1 MKETGTNSK
10 KFIWRQRIGFG
21 ISDYACN
28 LAYLMVNTYLLI
40 FYTDVAGIPAASA
53 AFMFLIT
60 KFIDAFTD
68 YMVGALVDRTNTK
81 MGRNRPWMLAGAPVL
96 AVGMVLVFTTPDFST
111 GGKLAWA
118 YITYIIFSFGYT
130 LVNIPMGSIL
140 PTLSAD
146 ATERTKIATTRTIF
160 SNLGS
165 LTSASMALWLIEKL
179 GHGNQALG
187 YRNTNIVF
195 GIMVFL
201 IMLICVASIR
211 EINLPPRTNQK
222 TSIIKDI
229 GYLIKNK
236 PYMLMITY
244 TFFLFLGYLGMF
256 AAIAYY
262 FKYIVRNEMMTSVAV
277 TITTIVPIFSMLIA
291 ARLNAKYS
299 KRNISIVGTL
309 IQILGSLIIWIGG
322 SNVAIVFL
330 GVGLM
335 GFGMGFRSNM
345 YFSMLADV
353 ADYGEW
359 QSGRNLAGTQ
369 MAVNGFSNKV
379 SSACAS
385 AIVAGL
391 LAWGAYD
398 GTVAVQSSKANMAIL
413 FAFVILPIIANIVSI
428 VVMYFYD
435 LDAYDIKFSKNR
447 YNDQTV
453 RMITIPF
460 ALSNFIC
467 TANSASITAR
477 KTAYAAQANTTRS
490 VSGFFTAFFK
500 LLIILRFVRY
510 NSALTI
516 SHHLSFQRTAHPDPC
531 LPPHPSGKN
540 Q

>member
-1 MKETGTNSK
+1 MNNSTQTYSK

-53 AFMFLIT
+53 SIMFLIT
-60 KFIDAFTD
+60 KFVDAFTD
-68 YMVGALVDRTNTK
+68 YLVGSLVDRTNTK

-96 AVGMVLVFTTPDFST
+96 AIGMVLVFTTPDFSVA
-111 GGKLAWA
+111 GKIAWA
-118 YITYIIFSFGYT
+118 YATYIIFSFGYT

-146 ATERTKIATTRTIF
+146 ATERTKIATTRTVF

-165 LTSASMALWLIEKL
+165 LTSASMALWLIAKL
-179 GHGNQALG
+179 GNGDQATG

-195 GIMVFL
+195 GIIVIL
-201 IMLICVASIR
+201 LICVASIR
-211 EINLPPRTNQK
+211 EINLPPRTTEK
-222 TSIIKDI
+222 SSIVKDF
-229 GYLIKNK
+229 GCLIRNK

-244 TFFLFLGYLGMF
+244 TFFFFLAYLGMF
-256 AAIAYY
+256 ASIAYY
-262 FKYIVRNEMMTSVAV
+262 FKYNVGNEMLTSVAV
-277 TITTIVPIFSMLIA
+277 TLLTVIPIFSMLIA
-291 ARLNAKYS
+291 AKMNAKIT
-299 KRNISIVGTL
+299 KRNITILGIA
-309 IQILGSLIIWIGG
+309 IQIAGSVVAWISGG
-322 SNVAIVFL
+322 NAAIVL
-330 GVGLM
+330 IGVGLL

-398 GTVAVQSSKANMAIL
+398 GTAAVQSAKANTAISI
-413 FAFVILPIIANIVSI
+413 AFIVLPIVANIAGI
-428 VVMYFYD
+428 VVMWFYD
-435 LDAYDIKFSKNR
+435 LDKKYDKVEKELKER
-447 YNDQTV
+447 
-453 RMITIPF
+453 R
-460 ALSNFIC
+460 
-467 TANSASITAR
+467 
-477 KTAYAAQANTTRS
+477 AQVSS
-490 VSGFFTAFFK
+490 VES
-500 LLIILRFVRY
+500 
-510 NSALTI
+510 
-516 SHHLSFQRTAHPDPC
+516 
-531 LPPHPSGKN
+531 
-540 Q
+540 

>member
-1 MKETGTNSK
+1 MNNSTQTYSK

-53 AFMFLIT
+53 SIMFLIT
-60 KFIDAFTD
+60 KFVDAFTD
-68 YMVGALVDRTNTK
+68 YLVGSLVDRTNTK

-96 AVGMVLVFTTPDFST
+96 AIGMVLVFTTPDFSVA
-111 GGKLAWA
+111 GKIAWA
-118 YITYIIFSFGYT
+118 YATYIIFSFGYT

-146 ATERTKIATTRTIF
+146 ATERTKIATTRTVF

-165 LTSASMALWLIEKL
+165 LTSASMALWLIAKL
-179 GHGNQALG
+179 GNGDQATG

-195 GIMVFL
+195 GIMVIVIL
-201 IMLICVASIR
+201 LICVASIR
-211 EINLPPRTNQK
+211 EINLPPRTTEK
-222 TSIIKDI
+222 SSIVKDF
-229 GYLIKNK
+229 GCLIKNK

-244 TFFLFLGYLGMF
+244 TFFFFLAYLGMF
-256 AAIAYY
+256 ASIAYY
-262 FKYIVRNEMMTSVAV
+262 FKYNVGNEMLTSVAV
-277 TITTIVPIFSMLIA
+277 TLLTVIPIFSMLIA
-291 ARLNAKYS
+291 AKMNAKIT
-299 KRNISIVGTL
+299 KRNITILGIA
-309 IQILGSLIIWIGG
+309 IQIAGSVVAWISGG
-322 SNVAIVFL
+322 NAAIVL
-330 GVGLM
+330 IGVGLL

-398 GTVAVQSSKANMAIL
+398 GTAAVQSAKANTAISI
-413 FAFVILPIIANIVSI
+413 AFIALPIVANIAGI
-428 VVMYFYD
+428 VVMWFYD
-435 LDAYDIKFSKNR
+435 LDKKYDKVEKELKER
-447 YNDQTV
+447 
-453 RMITIPF
+453 R
-460 ALSNFIC
+460 
-467 TANSASITAR
+467 
-477 KTAYAAQANTTRS
+477 AQVSS
-490 VSGFFTAFFK
+490 VES
-500 LLIILRFVRY
+500 
-510 NSALTI
+510 
-516 SHHLSFQRTAHPDPC
+516 
-531 LPPHPSGKN
+531 
-540 Q
+540 

>member
-1 MKETGTNSK
+1 MMKETGTNSK

-68 YMVGALVDRTNTK
+68 YMVG
-81 MGRNRPWMLAGAPVL
+81 
-96 AVGMVLVFTTPDFST
+96 
-111 GGKLAWA
+111 
-118 YITYIIFSFGYT
+118 
-130 LVNIPMGSIL
+130 
-140 PTLSAD
+140 
-146 ATERTKIATTRTIF
+146 
-160 SNLGS
+160 
-165 LTSASMALWLIEKL
+165 
-179 GHGNQALG
+179 ALG

-435 LDAYDIKFSKNR
+435 LDKQYDQMERELKERRKKLAE
-447 YNDQTV
+447 QT
-453 RMITIPF
+453 
-460 ALSNFIC
+460 AE
-467 TANSASITAR
+467 
-477 KTAYAAQANTTRS
+477 
-490 VSGFFTAFFK
+490 
-500 LLIILRFVRY
+500 
-510 NSALTI
+510 
-516 SHHLSFQRTAHPDPC
+516 
-531 LPPHPSGKN
+531 
-540 Q
+540 

>member
-1 MKETGTNSK
+1 MMIPEYMTGPAGQSHLEREESKTMENKVQTLSK

-53 AFMFLIT
+53 SLMFLVT

-68 YMVGALVDRTNTK
+68 YMVGSLVDRTNTK

-96 AVGMVLVFTTPDFST
+96 AIGMVLVFTTPDFTT

-146 ATERTKIATTRTIF
+146 ATERTKIATTRTVF

-165 LTSASMALWLIEKL
+165 LTSASMALWLISLL
-179 GHGNQALG
+179 GNGNAAAG

-195 GIMVFL
+195 GVLVIIIL
-201 IMLICVASIR
+201 IICVVSIR
-211 EINLPPRTNQK
+211 EINIPPK
-222 TSIIKDI
+222 TAVKSSVLKDI
-229 GYLIKNK
+229 GHLVKNK
-236 PYMLMITY
+236 PYMLMIAY
-244 TFFLFLGYLGMF
+244 TFFLFIGYLGMF

-262 FKYIVRNEMMTSVAV
+262 FKYVVGNEMMTSLA
-277 TITTIVPIFSMLIA
+277 ITLMTVVPIGSMLISA
-291 ARLNAKYS
+291 KLNAKYS
-299 KRNISIVGTL
+299 KRNISILGAI
-309 IQILGSLIIWIGG
+309 IQILGSVVIFAAGG
-322 SNVAIVFL
+322 SIQVIMVGVA
-330 GVGLM
+330 LM

-398 GTVAVQSSKANMAIL
+398 GTAAVQTPEAITAIT
-413 FAFVILPIIANIVSI
+413 FAFIALPILANLASI
-428 VVMYFYD
+428 VIMYFYD
-435 LDAYDIKFSKNR
+435 LDKNYDKMETELKEMRKN
-447 YNDQTV
+447 
-453 RMITIPF
+453 
-460 ALSNFIC
+460 
-467 TANSASITAR
+467 
-477 KTAYAAQANTTRS
+477 AAVELENEVPAMQEAQLN
-490 VSGFFTAFFK
+490 VE
-500 LLIILRFVRY
+500 V
-510 NSALTI
+510 
-516 SHHLSFQRTAHPDPC
+516 
-531 LPPHPSGKN
+531 
-540 Q
+540 

>member
-1 MKETGTNSK
+1 MMKETGTNSK

-229 GYLIKNK
+229 GYLVKNK

-262 FKYIVRNEMMTSVAV
+262 FN
-277 TITTIVPIFSMLIA
+277 
-291 ARLNAKYS
+291 LN
-299 KRNISIVGTL
+299 
-309 IQILGSLIIWIGG
+309 
-322 SNVAIVFL
+322 
-330 GVGLM
+330 
-335 GFGMGFRSNM
+335 
-345 YFSMLADV
+345 
-353 ADYGEW
+353 
-359 QSGRNLAGTQ
+359 
-369 MAVNGFSNKV
+369 
-379 SSACAS
+379 
-385 AIVAGL
+385 
-391 LAWGAYD
+391 
-398 GTVAVQSSKANMAIL
+398 
-413 FAFVILPIIANIVSI
+413 P
-428 VVMYFYD
+428 
-435 LDAYDIKFSKNR
+435 
-447 YNDQTV
+447 
-453 RMITIPF
+453 
-460 ALSNFIC
+460 
-467 TANSASITAR
+467 
-477 KTAYAAQANTTRS
+477 
-490 VSGFFTAFFK
+490 
-500 LLIILRFVRY
+500 
-510 NSALTI
+510 
-516 SHHLSFQRTAHPDPC
+516 
-531 LPPHPSGKN
+531 
-540 Q
+540 

>member
-1 MKETGTNSK
+1 MNNSTQTYSK

-53 AFMFLIT
+53 SVMFLIT
-60 KFIDAFTD
+60 KFVDAFTD
-68 YMVGALVDRTNTK
+68 YLVGSLVDRTNTK

-96 AVGMVLVFTTPDFST
+96 AIGMVLVFTTPDFSVA
-111 GGKLAWA
+111 GKIAWA
-118 YITYIIFSFGYT
+118 YATYIIFSFGYT

-146 ATERTKIATTRTIF
+146 ATERTKIATTRTVF

-165 LTSASMALWLIEKL
+165 LTSASMALWLIAKL
-179 GHGNQALG
+179 GNGDQATG

-195 GIMVFL
+195 GIMVIVIL
-201 IMLICVASIR
+201 LICVASIR
-211 EINLPPRTNQK
+211 EINLPPRTTEK
-222 TSIIKDI
+222 SSIVKDF
-229 GYLIKNK
+229 GCLIKNK

-244 TFFLFLGYLGMF
+244 TFFFFLAYLGMF
-256 AAIAYY
+256 ASIAYY
-262 FKYIVRNEMMTSVAV
+262 FKYNVGNEMLTSVAV
-277 TITTIVPIFSMLIA
+277 TLLTVIPIFSMLIA
-291 ARLNAKYS
+291 AKMNAKIT
-299 KRNISIVGTL
+299 KRNITILGIAIQIAGSVVAWISGGNASIVL
-309 IQILGSLIIWIGG
+309 I
-322 SNVAIVFL
+322 
-330 GVGLM
+330 GVGLL

-398 GTVAVQSSKANMAIL
+398 GTAAVQSAKANTAISI
-413 FAFVILPIIANIVSI
+413 AFIGLPIVANIAGI
-428 VVMYFYD
+428 VVMWFYD
-435 LDAYDIKFSKNR
+435 LDKKYDKVEKELKER
-447 YNDQTV
+447 
-453 RMITIPF
+453 R
-460 ALSNFIC
+460 
-467 TANSASITAR
+467 
-477 KTAYAAQANTTRS
+477 AQVSS
-490 VSGFFTAFFK
+490 VES
-500 LLIILRFVRY
+500 
-510 NSALTI
+510 
-516 SHHLSFQRTAHPDPC
+516 
-531 LPPHPSGKN
+531 
-540 Q
+540 

>member
-1 MKETGTNSK
+1 MNNSTQTYSK

-53 AFMFLIT
+53 SIMFLIT
-60 KFIDAFTD
+60 KFVDAFTD
-68 YMVGALVDRTNTK
+68 YLVGSLVDRTNTK

-96 AVGMVLVFTTPDFST
+96 AIGMVLVFTTPDFSVA
-111 GGKLAWA
+111 GKIAWA
-118 YITYIIFSFGYT
+118 YATYIIFSFGYT

-146 ATERTKIATTRTIF
+146 ATERTKIATTRTVF

-165 LTSASMALWLIEKL
+165 LTSASMALWLIAKL
-179 GHGNQALG
+179 GNGDQATG

-195 GIMVFL
+195 GIMVIVIL
-201 IMLICVASIR
+201 LICVASIR
-211 EINLPPRTNQK
+211 EINLPPRTTEK
-222 TSIIKDI
+222 SSIVKDF
-229 GYLIKNK
+229 GCLIKNK

-244 TFFLFLGYLGMF
+244 TFFFFLAYLGMF
-256 AAIAYY
+256 ASIAYY
-262 FKYIVRNEMMTSVAV
+262 FKYNVGNEMLTSVAV
-277 TITTIVPIFSMLIA
+277 TLLTVIPIFSMLIA
-291 ARLNAKYS
+291 AKMNAKIT
-299 KRNISIVGTL
+299 KRNITILGIAIQIAGSVVAWISGGNASIVL
-309 IQILGSLIIWIGG
+309 I
-322 SNVAIVFL
+322 
-330 GVGLM
+330 GVGLL

-398 GTVAVQSSKANMAIL
+398 GTAAVQSAKANTAISI
-413 FAFVILPIIANIVSI
+413 AFIGLPIVANIAGI
-428 VVMYFYD
+428 VVMWFYD
-435 LDAYDIKFSKNR
+435 LDKKYDKVEKELKER
-447 YNDQTV
+447 
-453 RMITIPF
+453 R
-460 ALSNFIC
+460 
-467 TANSASITAR
+467 
-477 KTAYAAQANTTRS
+477 AQVSS
-490 VSGFFTAFFK
+490 VES
-500 LLIILRFVRY
+500 
-510 NSALTI
+510 
-516 SHHLSFQRTAHPDPC
+516 
-531 LPPHPSGKN
+531 
-540 Q
+540 

>member
-1 MKETGTNSK
+1 MMKETGTNSK

-81 MGRNRPWMLAGAPVL
+81 MGRNRPWMLA
-96 AVGMVLVFTTPDFST
+96 
-111 GGKLAWA
+111 
-118 YITYIIFSFGYT
+118 FGYT

-229 GYLIKNK
+229 GYLVKNK

-262 FKYIVRNEMMTSVAV
+262 FKYIVGNEMMTSVAV

-330 GVGLM
+330 GVGMM

-398 GTVAVQSSKANMAIL
+398 GTAAVQSSKANMAIL
-413 FAFVILPIIANIVSI
+413 FAFIILPIIANIASI

-435 LDAYDIKFSKNR
+435 LDKQYDQMERELKERRKKLAE
-447 YNDQTV
+447 QT
-453 RMITIPF
+453 
-460 ALSNFIC
+460 AE
-467 TANSASITAR
+467 
-477 KTAYAAQANTTRS
+477 
-490 VSGFFTAFFK
+490 
-500 LLIILRFVRY
+500 
-510 NSALTI
+510 
-516 SHHLSFQRTAHPDPC
+516 
-531 LPPHPSGKN
+531 
-540 Q
+540 

>member
-1 MKETGTNSK
+1 MNNSTQTYSK

-53 AFMFLIT
+53 SIMFLIT
-60 KFIDAFTD
+60 KFVDAFTD
-68 YMVGALVDRTNTK
+68 YLVGSLVDRTNTK

-96 AVGMVLVFTTPDFST
+96 AIGMVLVFTTPDFSVA
-111 GGKLAWA
+111 GKIAWA
-118 YITYIIFSFGYT
+118 YATYIIFSFGYT

-146 ATERTKIATTRTIF
+146 ATERTKIATTRTVF

-165 LTSASMALWLIEKL
+165 LTSASMALWLIAKL
-179 GHGNQALG
+179 GNGDQATG

-195 GIMVFL
+195 GIMVIVIL
-201 IMLICVASIR
+201 LICVASIR
-211 EINLPPRTNQK
+211 EINLPPRTTEK
-222 TSIIKDI
+222 SSIVKDF
-229 GYLIKNK
+229 GCLIRNK

-244 TFFLFLGYLGMF
+244 TFFFFLAYLGMF
-256 AAIAYY
+256 ASIAYY
-262 FKYIVRNEMMTSVAV
+262 FKYNVGNEMLTSVAV
-277 TITTIVPIFSMLIA
+277 TLLTVIPIFSMLIA
-291 ARLNAKYS
+291 AKMNAKIT
-299 KRNISIVGTL
+299 KRNITILGIA
-309 IQILGSLIIWIGG
+309 IQIAGSVIAWISGG
-322 SNVAIVFL
+322 NAAIVL
-330 GVGLM
+330 IGVGLL

-398 GTVAVQSSKANMAIL
+398 GTAAVQSAKANTAISI
-413 FAFVILPIIANIVSI
+413 AFIVLPIVANIAGI
-428 VVMYFYD
+428 VVMWFYD
-435 LDAYDIKFSKNR
+435 LDKKYDKVEKELKER
-447 YNDQTV
+447 
-453 RMITIPF
+453 R
-460 ALSNFIC
+460 
-467 TANSASITAR
+467 
-477 KTAYAAQANTTRS
+477 AQVSS
-490 VSGFFTAFFK
+490 VES
-500 LLIILRFVRY
+500 
-510 NSALTI
+510 
-516 SHHLSFQRTAHPDPC
+516 
-531 LPPHPSGKN
+531 
-540 Q
+540 

>member
-1 MKETGTNSK
+1 
-10 KFIWRQRIGFG
+10 
-21 ISDYACN
+21 
-28 LAYLMVNTYLLI
+28 
-40 FYTDVAGIPAASA
+40 
-53 AFMFLIT
+53 
-60 KFIDAFTD
+60 
-68 YMVGALVDRTNTK
+68 
-81 MGRNRPWMLAGAPVL
+81 
-96 AVGMVLVFTTPDFST
+96 
-111 GGKLAWA
+111 
-118 YITYIIFSFGYT
+118 
-130 LVNIPMGSIL
+130 
-140 PTLSAD
+140 
-146 ATERTKIATTRTIF
+146 
-160 SNLGS
+160 
-165 LTSASMALWLIEKL
+165 
-179 GHGNQALG
+179 
-187 YRNTNIVF
+187 
-195 GIMVFL
+195 
-201 IMLICVASIR
+201 
-211 EINLPPRTNQK
+211 
-222 TSIIKDI
+222 
-229 GYLIKNK
+229 
-236 PYMLMITY
+236 MLMITY

-322 SNVAIVFL
+322 SNVVIVFL
-330 GVGLM
+330 GVGMM

-435 LDAYDIKFSKNR
+435 LDKQYDQMERELKERRKKLAE
-447 YNDQTV
+447 QT
-453 RMITIPF
+453 
-460 ALSNFIC
+460 AE
-467 TANSASITAR
+467 
-477 KTAYAAQANTTRS
+477 
-490 VSGFFTAFFK
+490 
-500 LLIILRFVRY
+500 
-510 NSALTI
+510 
-516 SHHLSFQRTAHPDPC
+516 
-531 LPPHPSGKN
+531 
-540 Q
+540 

>member
-1 MKETGTNSK
+1 MNNSTQTYSK

-53 AFMFLIT
+53 SIMFLIT
-60 KFIDAFTD
+60 KFVDAFTD
-68 YMVGALVDRTNTK
+68 YLVGALVDRTNTK

-96 AVGMVLVFTTPDFST
+96 AIGMVLVFTTPDFSVA
-111 GGKLAWA
+111 GKIAWA
-118 YITYIIFSFGYT
+118 YATYIIFSFGYT

-146 ATERTKIATTRTIF
+146 ATERTKIATTRTVF

-165 LTSASMALWLIEKL
+165 LTSASMALWLIAKL
-179 GHGNQALG
+179 GNGDQAAG

-195 GIMVFL
+195 GIMVIVIL
-201 IMLICVASIR
+201 LICVASIR
-211 EINLPPRTNQK
+211 EINLPPRTTEK
-222 TSIIKDI
+222 SSIVKDF
-229 GYLIKNK
+229 GCLIKNK

-244 TFFLFLGYLGMF
+244 TFFFFLAYLGMF
-256 AAIAYY
+256 ASIAYY
-262 FKYIVRNEMMTSVAV
+262 FKYIVGNEMLTSVAV
-277 TITTIVPIFSMLIA
+277 TLLTVIPIFSMLIA
-291 ARLNAKYS
+291 AKMNAKIT
-299 KRNISIVGTL
+299 KRNITILGIG
-309 IQILGSLIIWIGG
+309 IQIAGSVVAWISGG
-322 SNVAIVFL
+322 NAAIVL
-330 GVGLM
+330 IGVGLL

-398 GTVAVQSSKANMAIL
+398 GTAAVQSAKANTAISI
-413 FAFVILPIIANIVSI
+413 AFIALPIVANIAGI
-428 VVMYFYD
+428 VVMWFYD
-435 LDAYDIKFSKNR
+435 LDKKYDKVEKELKER
-447 YNDQTV
+447 
-453 RMITIPF
+453 R
-460 ALSNFIC
+460 
-467 TANSASITAR
+467 
-477 KTAYAAQANTTRS
+477 AQVSS
-490 VSGFFTAFFK
+490 VES
-500 LLIILRFVRY
+500 
-510 NSALTI
+510 
-516 SHHLSFQRTAHPDPC
+516 
-531 LPPHPSGKN
+531 
-540 Q
+540 

>member
-1 MKETGTNSK
+1 MNSTTQTHSK
-10 KFIWRQRIGFG
+10 KFIWKQRIGFG

-53 AFMFLIT
+53 SVMFLIT

-68 YMVGALVDRTNTK
+68 YTVGALVDRTNTRF
-81 MGRNRPWMLAGAPVL
+81 GRNRPWMLAGAPVL
-96 AVGMVLVFTTPDFST
+96 AIGMVLVFTTPDFSIN
-111 GGKLAWA
+111 GKLIWA
-118 YITYIIFSFGYT
+118 YATYILFSFGYT

-140 PTLSAD
+140 PTLSAN

-165 LTSASMALWLIEKL
+165 LTSASLALWLISRL

-187 YRNTNIVF
+187 YRNTNIIF
-195 GIMVFL
+195 GIIVIIIL
-201 IMLICVASIR
+201 LICVASIR
-211 EINLPPRTNQK
+211 EINLPPKSAVK
-222 TSIIKDI
+222 TSITKDL
-229 GYLIKNK
+229 GYLVKNK
-236 PYMLMITY
+236 PYMLMIAY

-262 FKYIVRNEMMTSVAV
+262 FKYIVGNEMMTSIAV
-277 TITTIVPIFSMLIA
+277 TITTIVPIISMLIA
-291 ARLNAKYS
+291 ARLNSKYS
-299 KRNISIVGTL
+299 KRNISILGAA
-309 IQILGSLIIWIGG
+309 IQILGSILIWVGG
-322 SNVAIVFL
+322 SNVAFIYL

-379 SSACAS
+379 ASACAS

-398 GTVAVQSSKANMAIL
+398 GTAAVQTSQSNMAIT
-413 FAFVILPIIANIVSI
+413 FAFIILPIISNLASI
-428 VVMYFYD
+428 VVIWFYD
-435 LDAYDIKFSKNR
+435 LDKG
-447 YNDQTV
+447 YNKMETELNERRAQV
-453 RMITIPF
+453 AN
-460 ALSNFIC
+460 ALE
-467 TANSASITAR
+467 
-477 KTAYAAQANTTRS
+477 Q
-490 VSGFFTAFFK
+490 
-500 LLIILRFVRY
+500 
-510 NSALTI
+510 
-516 SHHLSFQRTAHPDPC
+516 P
-531 LPPHPSGKN
+531 
-540 Q
+540 

>member
-1 MKETGTNSK
+1 MSMKGMKLTMKMILKYLEKLKKECVLAPLFKMLEALFELFVPLVVASIIDRGIASQDTGYIVKSCLMLLLLAV
-10 KFIWRQRIGFG
+10 IGLTCSITAQYFSAKAAVGCATG
-21 ISDYACN
+21 IRHALFKHIQSLSFTELDE
-28 LAYLMVNTYLLI
+28 LGTS
-40 FYTDVAGIPAASA
+40 T
-53 AFMFLIT
+53 LIT
-60 KFIDAFTD
+60 RMTSDINQVQNGVNLVLRLFLRSPFIVFGAMIMAFTID
-68 YMVGALVDRTNTK
+68 VKAALVF
-81 MGRNRPWMLAGAPVL
+81 AAAIPVL
-96 AVGMVLVFTTPDFST
+96 AV
-111 GGKLAWA
+111 
-118 YITYIIFSFGYT
+118 
-130 LVNIPMGSIL
+130 
-140 PTLSAD
+140 
-146 ATERTKIATTRTIF
+146 
-160 SNLGS
+160 
-165 LTSASMALWLIEKL
+165 
-179 GHGNQALG
+179 
-187 YRNTNIVF
+187 IVF

-236 PYMLMITY
+236 PYMLMISY

-435 LDAYDIKFSKNR
+435 LDKQYDQMERELKERRKKLAE
-447 YNDQTV
+447 QT
-453 RMITIPF
+453 
-460 ALSNFIC
+460 AE
-467 TANSASITAR
+467 
-477 KTAYAAQANTTRS
+477 
-490 VSGFFTAFFK
+490 
-500 LLIILRFVRY
+500 
-510 NSALTI
+510 
-516 SHHLSFQRTAHPDPC
+516 
-531 LPPHPSGKN
+531 
-540 Q
+540 

>member
-1 MKETGTNSK
+1 MMKGIGTNSK

-96 AVGMVLVFTTPDFST
+96 AIGMVLVFTTPDFST

-222 TSIIKDI
+222 TRINKDI
-229 GYLIKNK
+229 LYLIKNK
-236 PYMLMITY
+236 TSKLKITS
-244 TFFLFLGYLGMF
+244 TFFLFMGYLGMF

-262 FKYIVRNEMMTSVAV
+262 FKYIVGNEMMTSVAV

-322 SNVAIVFL
+322 SNVVIVFL
-330 GVGLM
+330 GVGMM

-398 GTVAVQSSKANMAIL
+398 GTAAVQSSKANMAIL
-413 FAFVILPIIANIVSI
+413 FAFVILPIIANIASI

-435 LDAYDIKFSKNR
+435 LDKQYDQMERELKER
-447 YNDQTV
+447 
-453 RMITIPF
+453 
-460 ALSNFIC
+460 
-467 TANSASITAR
+467 R
-477 KTAYAAQANTTRS
+477 K
-490 VSGFFTAFFK
+490 K
-500 LLIILRFVRY
+500 L
-510 NSALTI
+510 AE
-516 SHHLSFQRTAHPDPC
+516 
-531 LPPHPSGKN
+531 
-540 Q
+540 

>member
-1 MKETGTNSK
+1 MNNSTQTYSK

-53 AFMFLIT
+53 SIMFLIT
-60 KFIDAFTD
+60 KFVDAFTD
-68 YMVGALVDRTNTK
+68 YLVGSLVDRTNTK

-96 AVGMVLVFTTPDFST
+96 AIGMVLVFTTPDFSVA
-111 GGKLAWA
+111 GKIAWA
-118 YITYIIFSFGYT
+118 YATYIIFSFGYT

-146 ATERTKIATTRTIF
+146 ATERTKIATTRTVF

-165 LTSASMALWLIEKL
+165 LTSASMALWLIAKL
-179 GHGNQALG
+179 GNGDQATG

-195 GIMVFL
+195 GIMVIVIL
-201 IMLICVASIR
+201 LICVASIR
-211 EINLPPRTNQK
+211 EINLPPRTTEK
-222 TSIIKDI
+222 SSIVKDF
-229 GYLIKNK
+229 GCLIKNK

-244 TFFLFLGYLGMF
+244 TFFFFLAYLGMF
-256 AAIAYY
+256 ASIAYY
-262 FKYIVRNEMMTSVAV
+262 FKYNVGNEMLTSVAV
-277 TITTIVPIFSMLIA
+277 TLLTVIPIFSMLIA
-291 ARLNAKYS
+291 AKMNAKIT
-299 KRNISIVGTL
+299 KRNITILGIA
-309 IQILGSLIIWIGG
+309 IQIAGSVVAWISGG
-322 SNVAIVFL
+322 NAAIVL
-330 GVGLM
+330 IGVGLL

-398 GTVAVQSSKANMAIL
+398 GTAAVQSAKANTAISI
-413 FAFVILPIIANIVSI
+413 AFIVLPIVANIAGI
-428 VVMYFYD
+428 VVMWFYD
-435 LDAYDIKFSKNR
+435 LDKKYDKVEKELKER
-447 YNDQTV
+447 
-453 RMITIPF
+453 R
-460 ALSNFIC
+460 
-467 TANSASITAR
+467 
-477 KTAYAAQANTTRS
+477 AQVSS
-490 VSGFFTAFFK
+490 VES
-500 LLIILRFVRY
+500 
-510 NSALTI
+510 
-516 SHHLSFQRTAHPDPC
+516 
-531 LPPHPSGKN
+531 
-540 Q
+540 